1 MLRGKTMLRP
11 FKPTGA
17 TQNSVMDGT
26 AKTITIARQS
36 DVNGSVNLTVVGT
49 AIAFVTLDGTTPT
62 TSNAKPLI
70 NNSDS
75 TLEMPSGKLEVKLIG
90 AAGSTVYVTPG
101 RGY

>member
-1 MLRGKTMLRP
+1 MFKP

-26 AKTITIARQS
+26 AKTITIERQS
-36 DVNGSVNLTVVGT
+36 DVDGSVNLVVVGT
-49 AIAFVTLDGTTPT
+49 STAFVRLDGVTPT
-62 TSNAKPLI
+62 TSNAKPLLAGT
-70 NNSDS
+70 DS
-75 TLEMPSGKLEVKLIG
+75 TLGLPAGATTVKLIG

>member
-1 MLRGKTMLRP
+1 MFKP

-26 AKTITIARQS
+26 AKTITIDRQS
-36 DVNGSVNLTVVGT
+36 DVDGSVNIVVVGT
-49 AIAFVTLDGTTPT
+49 ATAFVRVDGTTPT
-62 TSNAKPLI
+62 TSNAKPLLA
-70 NNSDS
+70 NTDS
-75 TLEMPSGKLEVKLIG
+75 TLQMPSGGLTVKLIG